1 VLLLA
6 AAGLALKPLAGR
18 ADPENHRMILL
29 TDLEGEE
36 DDSQM
41 IVRLLMYANELDIEG
56 LLAVSISDPGYPAR
70 DPSEPHRIGVHPED
84 LVKAIRAYGVVRPN
98 LLKNAPGW
106 PTAAYLLSKVG
117 AGPYGYGMAAVG
129 DGQGTPGTRL
139 IIRAVEKADPRPVY
153 ICVTGGA
160 NALAQ
165 ALWDYRRTHTT
176 DQVRAFVAKL
186 RVYDDFGQDDAGA
199 WICHNFPEISW
210 IRSLNQA
217 FGLMGP
223 GPPHMPPGRPPNL
236 REPYVWQP
244 YPPTDEGE
252 HLWMKEH
259 VQHNHGPLGA
269 LYPDRLERNGHFR
282 YLEGGNT
289 STWIGLVNRGLYDPE
304 HVNWGGWGGRFE
316 NRKVQI
322 PAGQA
327 RVHNYGPGEKPYE
340 PFGMYP
346 DAADR
351 WTDPETGKTYDDVW
365 TPIQRWRRAFEN
377 DFQARM
383 DWCVK
388 DFPDANHN
396 PVAAFNGDLSRT
408 VVRLSAAAGSPVGL
422 DASASTDPDHDRLSY
437 RWFYYPEAGTY
448 SGSIA
453 IQSPDA
459 SVAQVTIPADAG
471 GSQIHVILEVR
482 DNNPLVSL
490 FAYRRIVIDVK

>member
-1 VLLLA
+1 
-6 AAGLALKPLAGR
+6 
-18 ADPENHRMILL
+18 
-29 TDLEGEE
+29 
-36 DDSQM
+36 
-41 IVRLLMYANELDIEG
+41 
-56 LLAVSISDPGYPAR
+56 
-70 DPSEPHRIGVHPED
+70 
-84 LVKAIRAYGVVRPN
+84 
-98 LLKNAPGW
+98 
-106 PTAAYLLSKVG
+106 
-117 AGPYGYGMAAVG
+117 
-129 DGQGTPGTRL
+129 
-139 IIRAVEKADPRPVY
+139 
-153 ICVTGGA
+153 
-160 NALAQ
+160 
-165 ALWDYRRTHTT
+165 
-176 DQVRAFVAKL
+176 
-186 RVYDDFGQDDAGA
+186 
-199 WICHNFPEISW
+199 
-210 IRSLNQA
+210 
-217 FGLMGP
+217 
-223 GPPHMPPGRPPNL
+223 
-236 REPYVWQP
+236 
-244 YPPTDEGE
+244 
-252 HLWMKEH
+252 
-259 VQHNHGPLGA
+259 
-269 LYPDRLERNGHFR
+269 
-282 YLEGGNT
+282 
-289 STWIGLVNRGLYDPE
+289 
-304 HVNWGGWGGRFE
+304 
-316 NRKVQI
+316 
-322 PAGQA
+322 
-327 RVHNYGPGEKPYE
+327 VHNYGPGEKPYE